1 LGSNLIIN
9 ASKKIYSGIK
19 FLNKSKIMT
28 NSYISVPSVKK
39 EFVTDIVSLSKN
51 PSINLSN
58 YSPEINLQFQKFVS
72 ILKLRNPQ
80 MITNEKRYSKIV
92 DYIFNNH
99 NYISEKDLYRH
110 LKYLTDL
117 AGKKA
122 PNGKFLLNGKTFRYL
137 ANFKENGLSTQR
149 LREYGDLIYCAEIGA
164 IHPRA
169 LEKFN
174 IANGVNPEILRD
186 IEKIKL
192 AKKSGKNLIDVFI
205 PEFESI
211 IKNSNEIAKLQ
222 PGDLFSIKGEYMNG
236 LYYIT
241 GKNKK
246 GGNQLLLIGSSEKRN
261 IIFQL
266 MPPVSRF
273 FVKQGGSGTCY
284 QLAAYI
290 SMFKQPKF
298 MSDILSRVTEQNGK
312 LMIKMPNGST
322 PDNLF
327 AGKFEDFSSFGYVR
341 TYLENGKF
349 KPVDSSQS
357 ATTNHVVKAMETL
370 YGKHRKYT
378 AADEFVKNIYKYYG
392 KDKAKLAY
400 KKALANM
407 DKYVYIKDENSGNF
421 IVKTLQELN
430 NEQIKQNKKIFKTV
444 EDYYKEGGNAAEIYR
459 YFSRGYNG
467 DVETTYTFCSSTSNT
482 LNEIR
487 NKLKMSNAVHSFGTR
502 SKGSNRE
509 YVLNAGKDLYSNH
522 AYCVQSYNPKTDV
535 VTYINPWNST
545 LTYDMKL
552 EELAKNITHLDTFT
566 KT

>member
-1 LGSNLIIN
+1 MGSNLIIN
-9 ASKKIYSGIK
+9 ASKGFYSGIK
-19 FLNKSKIMT
+19 ILTTNKIVTKTSILGPYTGIQHAT
-28 NSYISVPSVKK
+28 NI
-39 EFVTDIVSLSKN
+39 ISLSKK
-51 PSINLSN
+51 PSINLSK
-58 YSPEINLQFQKFVS
+58 YSPEINSQFQKFVS

-92 DYIFNNH
+92 DYIFNNP
-99 NYISEKDLYRH
+99 NYTSEKDLSKH

-122 PNGKFLLNGKTFRYL
+122 PDGKFLLNGKTFRYL

-192 AKKSGKNLIDVFI
+192 ARKEGKNLIDVFI

-211 IKNSNEIAKLQ
+211 IKNSNEIEKLQ
-222 PGDLFSIKGEYMNG
+222 PGDLFSIKGNFMHG
-236 LYYIT
+236 IYYIT
-241 GKNKK
+241 SKNKI
-246 GGNQLLLIGSSEKRN
+246 GENIPILLGSFDRSAFFK
-261 IIFQL
+261 L
-266 MPPVSRF
+266 MPPVKRF

-298 MSDILSRVTEQNGK
+298 MCDILSRVTERNGK

-322 PDNLF
+322 PNNLF
-327 AGKFEDFSSFGYVR
+327 AGKFEDFSSSGCVR
-341 TYLENGKF
+341 TYLENGAF

-357 ATTNHVVKAMETL
+357 AITNPVIKAMETL

-378 AADEFVKNIYKYYG
+378 AADEFVKNIYKNYG
-392 KDKAKLAY
+392 KDQSKLAY

-407 DKYVYIKDENSGNF
+407 DKDVYIKDENSGNF

-430 NEQIKQNKKIFKTV
+430 NEQIKQGKKIFKTV
-444 EDYYKEGGNAAEIYR
+444 EDYYKEAGYVDEIYG
-459 YFSRGYNG
+459 YFNRGYNG
-467 DVETTYTFCSSTSNT
+467 HVDYTRTFGSYSQET
-482 LNEIR
+482 LNKIR
-487 NKLKMSNAVHSFGTR
+487 DKLKMSNAVHVFGTYY
-502 SKGSNRE
+502 KGSGRE
-509 YVLNAGKDLYSNH
+509 SILNASKDLYSSH

-535 VTYINPWNST
+535 VTYINPWNSA

-552 EELAKNITHLDTFT
+552 KDLAPYIDDFSTFA